1 MFTPLHR
8 TGLLAAALLCAS
20 LPPAMAAPSLID
32 FEQAPPLT
40 VLGPTQ
46 PDQSYTEGGLQFTP
60 TGGDAVIDLSFCTIG
75 AESCIANNASVYL
88 TALNGAQ
95 VTISGTQAFTLH
107 ALDAAFFPLPT
118 PVGFF
123 AGLPMG
129 LSMVGSLWGGGTVS
143 QTLALAEDSGFPG
156 DFIFST
162 YAAQGMTA
170 LSSLTLS
177 ACVFTG
183 LTCETSGAAF
193 EALGLLSNDLQF
205 AIDNLSITAVP
216 EPAALW
222 LLALGAVGLAGT
234 RRRQAR

>member
-1 MFTPLHR
+1 MSTPLHR
-8 TGLLAAALLCAS
+8 SGLLAAALLCAS
-20 LPPAMAAPSLID
+20 LPPAMAAPLLID
-32 FEQAPPLT
+32 FELAPPLT
-40 VLGPTQ
+40 VIGPTQ
-46 PDQSYTEGGLQFTP
+46 PDASYTEGGLQFTP
-60 TGGDAVIDLSFCTIG
+60 TGGDAVVDLSFCAIG

-118 PVGFF
+118 PVGLF

-143 QTLALAEDSGFPG
+143 QTLALAEDSAFAG
-156 DFIFST
+156 DFIFSS

-183 LTCETSGAAF
+183 PTCETSGAAF
-193 EALGLLSNDLQF
+193 DALGLLSNDLQF